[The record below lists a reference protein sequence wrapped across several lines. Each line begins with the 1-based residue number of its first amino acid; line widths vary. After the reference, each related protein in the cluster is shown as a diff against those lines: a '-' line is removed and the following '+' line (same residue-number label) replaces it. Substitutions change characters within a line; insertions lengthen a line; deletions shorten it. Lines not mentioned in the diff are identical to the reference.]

1 VREIQ
6 LNGIHAQGRVA
17 LIDDEDYELVIQ
29 YHWNVN
35 RVTTSKK
42 SPYAITT
49 LPAMKTGRSRS
60 SLTMHK
66 LITGYR
72 MTDHRN
78 RNTLDNRRFNLRDVT
93 PSQNQ
98 MNAPPRGGS
107 SQFKGVRW
115 RTERSTWIAN
125 ITLDYKRKR
134 IGSFDSEIEA
144 ARAYD
149 AAARELFGEFALLN
163 FPDGR

>member
-1 VREIQ
+1 M
-6 LNGIHAQGRVA
+6 HAQGRVA
-17 LIDDEDYELVIQ
+17 LIDDEDYDLVSP

-35 RVTTSKK
+35 RVITSRK

-49 LPAMKTGRSRS
+49 LPAKIGGSRS
-60 SLTMHK
+60 TLTMHK

-78 RNTLDNRRFNLRDVT
+78 RNTLDNRRFNLREVT
-93 PSQNQ
+93 SSQNQ
-98 MNAPPRGGS
+98 MNASSHSGA
-107 SQFKGVRW
+107 SQFKGVWW
-115 RTERSTWIAN
+115 RKERSVWTAN
-125 ITLDYKRKR
+125 ISLDHRRKR
-134 IGSFDSEIEA
+134 IGSFSNEIDA

-163 FPDGR
+163 FPDER